1 LNKTRLLRI
10 IVIASKNTIIKRG
23 YCKKY
28 QSGFIMP
35 HFYRISEP
43 INLNKRHKL
52 IDIISIAIC
61 AVICGVNSCE
71 HIEVFGL
78 SKPHWFKDFLQLP
91 HDIPSHVTFGRVF
104 AQIDPDEFQRPL
116 RIFASLF
123 LLQFSIQHSIRI
135 NNASR
140 LHSPLR
146 FRPQAVL

>member
-1 LNKTRLLRI
+1 LVSFTLERDRDLINFFHH
-10 IVIASKNTIIKRG
+10 ANTFER
-23 YCKKY
+23 Y
-28 QSGFIMP
+28 
-35 HFYRISEP
+35 
-43 INLNKRHKL
+43 L
-52 IDIISIAIC
+52 SIAIC

-78 SKPHWFKDFLQLP
+78 SKLHWFKDFLQLP

-104 AQIDPDEFQRPL
+104 AQIDPDKFQRPL
-116 RIFASLF
+116 RISASLF

-146 FRPQAVL
+146 FRPQAVLSTKE